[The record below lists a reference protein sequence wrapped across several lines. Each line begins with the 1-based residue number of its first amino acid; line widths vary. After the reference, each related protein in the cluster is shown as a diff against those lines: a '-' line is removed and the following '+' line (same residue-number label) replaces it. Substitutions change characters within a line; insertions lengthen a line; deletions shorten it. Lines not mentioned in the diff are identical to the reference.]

1 MGVRTEL
8 SLLQS
13 YKVRTRLYKCKQ
25 GLQINV
31 YQPQN
36 VSCHVWDAYRCKQTA
51 TQLKLSD
58 TNSQAWT
65 QEGRE
70 RPSIKDYRS
79 RGRSGGDERRLG
91 MQAQQLSIT
100 GIQYMHTIDVKES
113 ADLQPF
119 DS

>member
-1 MGVRTEL
+1 M
-8 SLLQS
+8 S
-13 YKVRTRLYKCKQ
+13 
-25 GLQINV
+25 
-31 YQPQN
+31 
-36 VSCHVWDAYRCKQTA
+36 A
-51 TQLKLSD
+51 QLKLSD

-70 RPSIKDYRS
+70 RPSIKIT
-79 RGRSGGDERRLG
+79 GEGGEAGGDERRLG

-100 GIQYMHTIDVKES
+100 GIHYMHTIDVKES